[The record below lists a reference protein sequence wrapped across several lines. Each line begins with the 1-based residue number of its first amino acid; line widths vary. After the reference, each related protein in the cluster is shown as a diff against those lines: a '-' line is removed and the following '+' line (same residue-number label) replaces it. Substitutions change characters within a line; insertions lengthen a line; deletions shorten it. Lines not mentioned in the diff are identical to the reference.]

1 LNKTVVK
8 KADDAY
14 RIQFTSDRNNTIMFD
29 EYRDTDFIVLADIL
43 DCHRFYINDP
53 EMFTDMFIL
62 HEKNGSVIIIFT
74 FC

>member
-1 LNKTVVK
+1 
-8 KADDAY
+8 
-14 RIQFTSDRNNTIMFD
+14 MFD